1 MLNVGIDVGMPKR
14 VPELSPLQLKRK
26 ALTPGFHAVGGV
38 AGLHLS
44 VSPTLAASWILKKTV
59 GCRRREMGLGGYPD
73 VTLAMARDKARAYAE
88 LISQGIDPLA
98 EKRATRSALILAQA
112 KDLTFKQVATRYIA
126 KKSREFKTAKQTQ
139 KLTNQLASYA
149 YPFIGHMIVSEIQ
162 RANIVRMLEPIW
174 QEKTET
180 ATRLRASV
188 ERILD
193 LAAAEGLRT
202 GDNPARWAGNLSLS
216 LPNPGKVSTVR
227 HYKALSL
234 SDMPEF
240 MKRLNEQK
248 YMSAKALQF
257 CILTAARSGEVRGAT
272 WNEVDLHAKVWTIPA
287 ERMKGD
293 RAHKV
298 PLCTGAVSLLE
309 SLSRH
314 GEYLFHNTKGGA
326 LSDVRVSKVPKQLG
340 HDVTVHGFRAT
351 FRTWAQEHTNY
362 RDEVC
367 ELALAHVNS
376 DSTRAAYARSELLD
390 KRRLLMQDWER
401 FCRGGLPAR
410 GKVIRIGN
418 AE

>member
-1 MLNVGIDVGMPKR
+1 MPKR

-59 GCRRREMGLGGYPD
+59 GSRRQEMGLGGYPD

-234 SDMPEF
+234 ADMPAF
-240 MKRLNEQK
+240 MQRLTEQK

-287 ERMKGD
+287 ERMKGG

-298 PLCTGAVSLLE
+298 PLCTSAVSLLE
-309 SLSRH
+309 SLSRDS
-314 GEYLFHNTKGGA
+314 EYLFHNTKGGP
-326 LSDVRVSKVPKQLG
+326 LSDVSVSKVPKQLG

-401 FCRGGLPAR
+401 FCREGLPAR